1 MAGLQD
7 MSAGFKK
14 ESTYGTGVTPDRWPE
29 FTDDSDGFDID
40 GFERVQGKGMRV
52 GSRVARSGRRVTTKR
67 AAAGSFGYE
76 LFSKG
81 QGALWELVLGSGAST
96 LVSGTT
102 YQQVFT
108 LADTQPSAT
117 WQQGIVDASGTV
129 NPFTFPGT
137 VVTKA
142 EFSCDDS
149 IAMAK
154 IDLDARDIT
163 TATAYA
169 APTMPTGGNLF
180 SFATSVITL
189 GGTVTAPT
197 TTALASGGTAVTNVE
212 SWSCEIDRALAVE
225 RFTHGNG
232 GLKSKP
238 LVTGGQ
244 AITGKL
250 TLEYVDNVVR
260 DAIINDTALPLTIT
274 MSGGALSAG
283 NETWQLVLPEVKLDA
298 KGLPKQGGGDL
309 PKLDVTWTALD
320 NLVAAQPIWLVCRTS
335 DSAL

>member
-14 ESTYGTGVTPDRWPE
+14 ESTYGTAVTVDRWPE
-29 FTDDSDGFDID
+29 FTDDSDGFDTD

-81 QGALWELVLGSGAST
+81 QGTLWELVFGSGASA
-96 LVSGTT
+96 LVGVTT
-102 YQQVFT
+102 YQQLFT

-117 WQQGIVDASGTV
+117 WQQGIVDSTGTV

-137 VVTKA
+137 VVTKC
-142 EFSCDDS
+142 EFSCDDG

-154 IDLDARDIT
+154 VDLDARDIA

-169 APTMPTGGNLF
+169 APTMPTTGNLF
-180 SFATSVITL
+180 NFAGSAVTI

-197 TTALASGGTAVTNVE
+197 STALASGGTAVTNVL
-212 SWSCEIDRALAVE
+212 SWSCEIDRALAVD
-225 RFTHGNG
+225 RFAHGNA

-244 AITGKL
+244 AVTGKL
-250 TLEYVDNVVR
+250 GLEYVDNTVR
-260 DAIINDTALPLTIT
+260 DAILNDTAVPLTFT
-274 MSGGALSAG
+274 LTGGALSTG
-283 NETWQLVLPEVKLDA
+283 NETWQLVIPEAKLEA